1 MMTRPPVSMWPTTEH
16 AYKGFGEIICVVN
29 PAQQKRT
36 VNTAAGPGAKVTY
49 LYNDLA
55 EKLYDEAQRN
65 VSGKVEKCYFDHLC
79 GFNSCRNCKHY
90 AASYARSYDGNFR
103 ELQEG
108 KCHRKS
114 VLGAKAKATDTC
126 EHFQR

>member
-1 MMTRPPVSMWPTTEH
+1 MMTRPPVSMWPTAEH
-16 AYKGFGEIICVVN
+16 AYKGFGEVLCVIN

-36 VNTAAGPGAKVTY
+36 VNTAAAPGAKETY

-55 EKLYDEAQRN
+55 EQIYDEARRN
-65 VSGKVEKCYFDHLC
+65 VSGNV
-79 GFNSCRNCKHY
+79 
-90 AASYARSYDGNFR
+90 R
-103 ELQEG
+103 ELREG

-114 VLGAKAKATDTC
+114 VTGAKTKATDTC